1 MSRNLKE
8 ERKAP
13 MQVSAG
19 REKNQCKGP
28 EAGDCRV
35 RGRGSGGKG
44 ARVVM
49 EASQRSWLRLELL
62 FWVEGKPVE

>member
-1 MSRNLKE
+1 MGEDEHLSRNLKE

-28 EAGDCRV
+28 EAGIQGLGV
-35 RGRGSGGKG
+35 RNHAHGAGG
-44 ARVVM
+44 A
-49 EASQRSWLRLELL
+49 
-62 FWVEGKPVE
+62 